1 VTRLRILA
9 LLVALTAVLVGTLGA
24 STAAAGSTD
33 QVRERYV
40 RYALIRERLK
50 ACSLDRTWQHLGSS
64 ARKRCRTLRR
74 QYLLY
79 GLNGESGTFY
89 FYCRKRAKS
98 CPSAPNGARNPRT
111 PPPANATLF
120 R

>member
-1 VTRLRILA
+1 MTRVRILA
-9 LLVALTAVLVGTLGA
+9 LLVALTAVLVGTVGA
-24 STAAAGSTD
+24 GQASAGSGD
-33 QVRERYV
+33 QARERYQ
-40 RYALIRERLK
+40 RYALLRERLK
-50 ACSLDRTWQHLGSS
+50 TCSLDRTWHHLGSS
-64 ARKRCRTLRR
+64 ARKRCRSLRR

-79 GLNGESGTFY
+79 AVNGESGTFF

-98 CPSAPNGARNPRT
+98 CPSAPEGLRNPRT

>member
-1 VTRLRILA
+1 MSRLRTLA
-9 LLVALTAVLVGTLGA
+9 LLAALTAVLIGTLGSGTA
-24 STAAAGSTD
+24 SGGSGD

-50 ACSLDRTWQHLGSS
+50 SCSLDRTWHHLGSS

-79 GLNGESGTFY
+79 AVNGESGTFF
-89 FYCRKRAKS
+89 FYCRKRAKT
-98 CPSAPNGARNPRT
+98 CPSAPDGARNPRT